1 MERLSKLIAHSGVAS
16 RRKAE
21 ELILANK
28 VKVNGAV
35 VNVLGS
41 KANQSDLI
49 EVDGK
54 IINKERLVYFL
65 INKPT
70 GYLSTNQDEHKRRNF
85 LDLMEEEDKKFRL
98 FPIAKLEYDT
108 AGILLVTNDG
118 ALTKKLTQ
126 STSGV
131 EKEYMVRVSGI
142 MIKEKIRQMRNGVKV
157 DGKIIQPREV
167 QLMELDKKNQST
179 LVRIVIGDE
188 TNKEV
193 RALFK
198 TLEHPV
204 KNLTRLRYDFL
215 TLEGVE
221 RGAYRPLRAHE
232 VKRLYREII

>member
-1 MERLSKLIAHSGVAS
+1 MERLSKLIAQSGVSS

-21 ELILANK
+21 ELILAGK
-28 VKVNGAV
+28 VKVNGEV
-35 VNVLGS
+35 ITQLGT

-54 IINKERLVYFL
+54 VINKERLVYFL

-85 LDLMEEEDKKFRL
+85 LDLMLPEDKQFRL
-98 FPIAKLEYDT
+98 FPVAKLEYDT
-108 AGILLVTNDG
+108 AGALLVTNDG
-118 ALTKKLTQ
+118 ELTRKLTRRV
-126 STSGV
+126 SGI

-142 MIKEKIRQMRNGVKV
+142 MIKEKIRQMRNGISVE
-157 DGKIIQPREV
+157 GKIIQPREV

-188 TNKEV
+188 TNKEI

-204 KNLTRLRYDFL
+204 KNLTRTRYDFL

-221 RGAYRPLRAHE
+221 RGGYRPLRAHE
-232 VKRLYREII
+232 VKRLYREIS